1 MRRLRIQY
9 SIFIILAFLS
19 IMSVGFASW
28 VTTTDSPISSIEGSI
43 QVDDVIESNEYITN
57 VSPTKLKFYKTGFV
71 TNEGSISQTGTMSI
85 ELTIDIKKCKETFKD
100 ATSLNLYF
108 TTTYSDNS
116 FNFFNDPTNLPV
128 TIKVSDDSLISN
140 DIAVNGN
147 ECISKIEIKDLAQD
161 TKTITIS
168 FTITNNLDSFATI
181 YNSLKNSK
189 FTYSAKI
196 TGNGE

>member
-28 VTTTDSPISSIEGSI
+28 VTANDSPISSIEGSI

-100 ATSLNLYF
+100 VTSLNLYF
-108 TTTYSDNS
+108 TTTYSDDS

-147 ECISKIEIKDLAQD
+147 ECISKIEIKNLAQD

-168 FTITNNLDSFATI
+168 FTITNNLDSFTTI